1 MNHFEEELQKNLE
14 AGKNP
19 QDDELDLKA
28 YQSVFSALKQEPEF
42 TLSPSFA
49 DKVMQRVIDKQN
61 SKSAFREYFWFGL
74 GIFIMFIASAV
85 AVLMT
90 DFKLDMG
97 FLKGLSSFK
106 GLISF
111 GIFFIGLLH
120 WLDKKLIRPTETH

>member
-19 QDDELDLKA
+19 QDDELDVKA
-28 YQSVFSALKQEPEF
+28 YQTVFNALKQEPEF

-61 SKSAFREYFWFGL
+61 SKSTFREYFWFGL
-74 GIFIMFIASAV
+74 GIFVMFIASAV